1 MSERVLR
8 LDRITKRFGRLLAN
22 DAISLDLQA
31 GEVLALLGE
40 NGAGKSTLVS
50 ILFGHYSADDGS
62 IEAFG
67 RPLPPGN
74 PRAALAAGIGMVHQ
88 HFTLAD
94 NLSVLD
100 NVAMGTE
107 PLWQPFSR
115 RAQARARLLDVA
127 QRFGLPVDPYARVG
141 DLTVGERQRVEILK
155 ALVRGARILIL
166 DEPTA
171 VLTPQE
177 SESLFTTLGQ
187 MVASGLS
194 IIFISHKLAEVLRV
208 SDRVAVLRAGKL
220 VAEARAAETT
230 REQLAAWMVGH
241 AVQESV
247 RRPTARVGAALCVLD
262 RIGTDGAGR
271 DRLDDVSLTLRAGE
285 IVAIAGVSGNGQ
297 VALADVLCGTREIAS
312 GSLRLRDDA
321 LRANPVWLVH
331 RGVAR
336 IPEDRSGVGV
346 IGNLTVWE
354 NAVSERLRSPAFSR
368 GGWVRR
374 NAARR
379 HAEHVVKT
387 FDVRG
392 GGPLAPAR
400 ALSGGNMQKL
410 ILGRALLPVEGD
422 APTTLIVAHQPTW
435 GLDVGAVAFVHDRLI
450 AARDAGAAV
459 LVISDDLDEVL
470 ALGDRVAVMHAGHLT
485 EAIDATRWTRA
496 AIGLAMT
503 GVPESDALRRE
514 AA

>member
-1 MSERVLR
+1 MVA
-8 LDRITKRFGRLLAN
+8 LLAN
-22 DAISLDLQA
+22 DAISLDLHA

-127 QRFGLPVDPYARVG
+127 QRFGLPVDPDARVG

-177 SESLFTTLGQ
+177 SESLFATLGQ

-346 IGNLTVWE
+346 IGDLTVWE

-392 GGPLAPAR
+392 GRSAGAGAR
-400 ALSGGNMQKL
+400 AV
-410 ILGRALLPVEGD
+410 GRQHAEADPR
-422 APTTLIVAHQPTW
+422 P
-435 GLDVGAVAFVHDRLI
+435 RL
-450 AARDAGAAV
+450 AAG
-459 LVISDDLDEVL
+459 
-470 ALGDRVAVMHAGHLT
+470 
-485 EAIDATRWTRA
+485 
-496 AIGLAMT
+496 
-503 GVPESDALRRE
+503 RR
-514 AA
+514 

>member
-1 MSERVLR
+1 MSVPVLR
-8 LDRITKRFGRLLAN
+8 LDRITKRFGPLVAN
-22 DAISLDLQA
+22 DRVSLELHG

-127 QRFGLPVDPYARVG
+127 QRFGLPVDSYARVG

-422 APTTLIVAHQPTW
+422 APTSLIVAHQPTW